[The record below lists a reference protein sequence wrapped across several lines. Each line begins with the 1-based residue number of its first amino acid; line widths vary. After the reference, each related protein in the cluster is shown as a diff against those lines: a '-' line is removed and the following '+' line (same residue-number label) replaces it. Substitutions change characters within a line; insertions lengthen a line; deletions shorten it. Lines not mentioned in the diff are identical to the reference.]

1 MSEYQIAIEKDSN
14 VWKLYQALKKAGI
27 KDSDLDQGYHETD
40 YINKKQSFKNKN
52 DKVIQA
58 EEVLDYALENY
69 ERFHLAISE
78 TMGYVIPWSPDDFN
92 PNTTFDQEIR
102 DNIQAKITFFREEL
116 KKAGYLNKSADRYKE
131 LLAVSI
137 FSYVITGKRYAEGLR
152 MPEEALNELRKANLS
167 SIADKIYKEGGLGL
181 ADFKGDC
188 KPEATALEALKQNCG
203 MCTEF
208 SYIMFAALKMAG
220 LEAVSLYAEAPKAYL
235 KKKGW
240 PPDSTHNSLVLA
252 LKNKKRIIDPAL
264 GNADA
269 EAHYKENS
277 FKWVQESR
285 REWLGFYYVLYA
297 QHFMR
302 DKENNIN
309 NAAFVF
315 YKKARELNSNY
326 YTINMNLGGMHIKF
340 GELEAAAECFKKAL
354 ALKPQSVDAMKIL
367 ASVYIKNKQY
377 NQAIE
382 LYKKVLMI
390 DPKNAEAIGN
400 IASIYMGQVVNLF
413 NQGRSLM
420 IERRDKEAY
429 AKFDRAK
436 TVLQEYLKY
445 KKDDEQALKIMQQ
458 IESVQKQLKARTP
471 E

>member
-1 MSEYQIAIEKDSN
+1 MSEYKIAFDKDSN
-14 VWKLYQALKKAGI
+14 VWKLYQALKKAGV
-27 KDSDLDQGYHETD
+27 KDSDLDRGYYETD
-40 YINKKQSFKNKN
+40 YINKKRSFIGK
-52 DKVIQA
+52 DKVVQT

-78 TMGYVIPWSPDDFN
+78 NMGYVIPWSLDDFD

-102 DNIQAKITFFREEL
+102 DKIKAKITFFREEL
-116 KKAGYLNKSADRYKE
+116 KKAGFLDPASDKYKE
-131 LLAVSI
+131 LLAVSV
-137 FSYVITGKRYAEGLR
+137 FTYVITGKKGPAGLR
-152 MPEEALNELRKANLS
+152 APEEAINELKKAKLTR
-167 SIADKIYKEGGLGL
+167 IADQIMKEGGLGT

-188 KPEATALEALKQNCG
+188 NPEATALEALKKKCG

-208 SYIMFAALKMAG
+208 SYLMFAALKMAG
-220 LEAVSLYAEAPKAYL
+220 LEALSLYAEAPKAYL
-235 KKKGW
+235 EKKGW
-240 PPDSTHNSLVLA
+240 PPDSTHNSLLLA

-297 QHFMR
+297 QHFMQ

-367 ASVYIKNKQY
+367 ASVYTKKKQY

-382 LYKKVLMI
+382 LYKKVLII
-390 DPKNAEAIGN
+390 DPKNVEAIGN
-400 IASIYMGQVVNLF
+400 IASIYMDQAINLF
-413 NQGRSLM
+413 NHGRNLM
-420 IERRDKEAY
+420 IEHRDKEAY
-429 AKFDRAK
+429 AKFDQAK
-436 TVLQEYLKY
+436 AVLQEYLKY